1 MKSYLKFLSRNKLY
15 TAIEA
20 VGLAVSLAFVI
31 LIGSYVVQQYE
42 VAHESPQWKRTFV
55 LGTNEFLGLTYWDKE
70 ELEMNIPEVDAA
82 THAAMLWQPI
92 VREGNE
98 PLQCSG
104 METDAD
110 FFRVFPQYHLV
121 EGSLNDFV
129 SKDDVLI
136 SESLARKIAD
146 QVGNDV
152 KTNGNDIQTTGND
165 AQTTGKDAQTTGNDT
180 SVTPGLTGSLIGK
193 VINVDG
199 TDRTIKGV
207 YADFDGTFFMP
218 YDIITHISGA
228 WGAGMERNFGSIG
241 NYTTWFRARDDADA
255 ADVRAKVK
263 ALLHKNYDPIWGAEK
278 VDAWKV
284 YRMDEAFFI
293 TGNSNGLTRQG
304 NARMLRLL
312 TVVVLLLLLSAIFNY
327 VNLSLALTG
336 KRAKEMAT
344 RRLLG
349 ADKTSI
355 LWKYIGESVAFT
367 AVCFGAALLLA
378 DLLVPMMNSLVSTAD
393 PDEMMLGMG
402 DTSVRLSFLL
412 TSGYIVAYLAGIMV
426 LGVINGLLPAVVASR
441 YQPIDVIKGTLRR
454 RNKMVMSKV
463 FIVVQNVL
471 SVFLIALAL
480 VMEVQMRH
488 MLTRPMHAAT
498 ENLYYIEYSAKNY
511 DAMKLFKDKVEQL
524 PFVTKAG
531 VGRGIPGMI
540 NMTMGVKV
548 DEVHR
553 VDMPVILCDS
563 TYFKLLG
570 LEVEEDFGHPLVHS
584 LWMSRS
590 AFNAAA
596 VSDTSTVFPR
606 RINMNGAQ
614 PEFIGGVVTDF
625 PARPASE
632 GEINPNGGV
641 IVTRA
646 EELHYANC
654 LLIGTTGE
662 DRSYD
667 EAIRQAYREFRM
679 ETSGVE
685 EPAWRYGFVHD
696 IHRKMLAPVQRT
708 LRLVEL
714 FAVLAVLISLLG
726 LLAMSTYFADENT
739 KQIAVRKVF
748 GADVNSETRR
758 AVRSYMILVGAACLI
773 GIPPAVWASRLYL
786 ERFAYRI
793 EGYGWVFALA
803 VLISLAIAFGTV
815 LWQTLKA
822 AKTNPSTELKKE

>member
-55 LGTNEFLGLTYWDKE
+55 LGSDEFLGLTYWDKE
-70 ELEMNIPEVDAA
+70 ELEMNIPEVQAA
-82 THAAMLWQPI
+82 TRAAMLWQPLI
-92 VREGNE
+92 RQGDQS
-98 PLQCSG
+98 LQCSG
-104 METDAD
+104 MEADAD
-110 FFRVFPQYHLV
+110 FFKVFPEYRLV
-121 EGSLNDFV
+121 EGSADDFV
-129 SKDDVLI
+129 GKEDILI
-136 SESLARKIAD
+136 SESLARKL
-146 QVGNDV
+146 
-152 KTNGNDIQTTGND
+152 
-165 AQTTGKDAQTTGNDT
+165 
-180 SVTPGLTGSLIGK
+180 SVDGDNLIGK
-193 VINVDG
+193 VINVDQS
-199 TDRTIKGV
+199 DRTIKGV
-207 YADFDGTFFMP
+207 FADFDGTFFMP
-218 YDIITHISGA
+218 YDIITHISGTWVA
-228 WGAGMERNFGSIG
+228 EQERNFGSIG
-241 NYTTWFRARDDADA
+241 NYTTWFRVREDADPD
-255 ADVRAKVK
+255 DVRAKVS
-263 ALLHKNYDPIWGAEK
+263 ALLHKNYDPIWSAEK
-278 VDAWKV
+278 VDSWKA
-284 YRMDEAFFI
+284 YRMDEAFFA

-304 NARMLRLL
+304 NAQMLRLL

-349 ADKTSI
+349 ADKSGI

-378 DLLVPMMNSLVSTAD
+378 DLLVPMMNSLVSTSD
-393 PDEMMLGMG
+393 PDELMLGMG
-402 DTSVRLSFLL
+402 DTSVRLSFMM
-412 TSGYIVAYLAGIMV
+412 TPGYILAYIAGILI
-426 LGVINGLLPAVVASR
+426 LGVINGLLPAVAASR

-454 RNKMVMSKV
+454 RNKMVLSKV
-463 FIVVQNVL
+463 FIIVQNVL

-488 MLTRPMHAAT
+488 MLTRPMHAAM
-498 ENLYYIEYSAKNY
+498 ENLYYIEYSARDY
-511 DAMKLFKDKVEQL
+511 DMMKLFKDKVEAL
-524 PFVTKAG
+524 PFVTRAG
-531 VGRGIPGMI
+531 VGRGIPGLI

-548 DEVHR
+548 DEEHR
-553 VDMPVILCDS
+553 VDMPVIVCDS

-570 LEVEEDFGHPLVHS
+570 LEVEEDFGHPLTHS

-606 RINMNGAQ
+606 RININGAQ

-632 GEINPNGGV
+632 SSQNPNGGL

-646 EELHYANC
+646 EELRYANGM
-654 LLIGTTGE
+654 LIGTTGE
-662 DRSYD
+662 DDSYD
-667 EAIRQAYREFRM
+667 KAIRQAYREYRL

-685 EPAWRYGFVHD
+685 EPAWRYGFVSD
-696 IHRKMLAPVQRT
+696 INTKMLAPVRRT

-748 GADVNSETRR
+748 GSDVTHETWRN
-758 AVRSYMILVGAACLI
+758 VRSYMVLTGIACAI
-773 GIPPAVWASRLYL
+773 GIPLAVWAARVYL
-786 ERFAYRI
+786 ERFAYRV
-793 EGYGWVFALA
+793 ENYGWVFVVA
-803 VLISLAIAFGTV
+803 VIISLAIAFGTV

-822 AKTNPSTELKKE
+822 AKTNPAIELKKE

>member
-42 VAHESPQWKRTFV
+42 VAHESPEWKRTFV

-70 ELEMNIPEVDAA
+70 ELEMNVPEVQAV
-82 THAAMLWQPI
+82 THVALLWQPVI
-92 VREGNE
+92 RNGEQ
-98 PLQCSG
+98 PLQCFG
-104 METDAD
+104 MEADAD
-110 FFRVFPQYHLV
+110 FFKVFPEYHLV
-121 EGSLNDFV
+121 EGSLDDFV
-129 SKDDVLI
+129 SKDDILI
-136 SESLARKIAD
+136 SESMARKIAD
-146 QVGNDV
+146 QVGND
-152 KTNGNDIQTTGND
+152 
-165 AQTTGKDAQTTGNDT
+165 A
-180 SVTPGLTGSLIGK
+180 SVTPGLTGSLIGH
-193 VINVDG
+193 IIHVDDS
-199 TDRTIKGV
+199 DRTIKGIF
-207 YADFDGTFFMP
+207 ADFDGTFFMP
-218 YDIITHISGA
+218 YDIITHISGTWA
-228 WGAGMERNFGSIG
+228 AGQSKAFNSIG
-241 NYTTWFRARDDADA
+241 NYTTWFRAREDADP
-255 ADVRAKVK
+255 ADVQAKVK
-263 ALLHKNYDPIWGAEK
+263 ALLHKNYDANWAPEI
-278 VDAWKV
+278 VDFWRV
-284 YRMDEAFFI
+284 YRMDEAFFAS
-293 TGNSNGLTRQG
+293 GKSNGLTRQG
-304 NARMLRLL
+304 NAQMLKLL

-336 KRAKEMAT
+336 KRSKEMAT

-349 ADKTSI
+349 ADKTGI

-367 AVCFGAALLLA
+367 AACFALALLLA
-378 DLLVPMMNSLVSTAD
+378 DLLVPLMNSLVSTAD
-393 PDEMMLGMG
+393 PDELMLGMG
-402 DTSVRLSFLL
+402 DTSVRLSFML
-412 TSGYIVAYLAGIMV
+412 TPGYVLAYIAGILV
-426 LGVINGLLPAVVASR
+426 LGVINGLLPAYVASR

-480 VMEVQMRH
+480 VMEAQMHH

-498 ENLYYIEYSAKNY
+498 DNLYYIEYSAQNL
-511 DAMKLFKDKVEQL
+511 DQMKLFKDKVEQL

-531 VGRGIPGMI
+531 VGRGIPGLI
-540 NMTMGVKV
+540 NMTMGVRV
-548 DEVHR
+548 DEEHR
-553 VDMPVILCDS
+553 VDMPIIICDS

-570 LEVEEDFGHPLVHS
+570 LEVEEDFGHPLTHS

-590 AFNAAA
+590 AFNAAG

-614 PEFIGGVVTDF
+614 PEFIGGIVADF
-625 PARPASE
+625 PSSPASE
-632 GEINPNGGV
+632 SDFNPNGGV

-646 EELHYANC
+646 EELRYAHC

-662 DRSYD
+662 DKSYD
-667 EAIRQAYREFRM
+667 EAIRQAYREFRL

-685 EPAWRYGFVHD
+685 EPAWRYGFVRD
-696 IHRKMLAPVQRT
+696 INKKMLAPVKRT

-748 GADVNSETRR
+748 GADVNSETWRN
-758 AVRSYMILVGAACLI
+758 VKSYMVLTGIACAI
-773 GIPPAVWASRLYL
+773 GIPLAVWATRVYL

-793 EGYGWVFALA
+793 EGYGWVFAVA
-803 VLISLAIAFGTV
+803 VIISLAIAFGTV

-822 AKTNPSTELKKE
+822 AKTNPAIELKKE

>member
-1 MKSYLKFLSRNKLY
+1 MTKIQINMNSYLKFLSRNKLY

-42 VAHESPQWKRTFV
+42 VAHESPQWERTFV

-70 ELEMNIPEVDAA
+70 ELEMNIPEVEAA
-82 THAAMLWQPI
+82 THAALLWQPI
-92 VREGNE
+92 IRQGDQL
-98 PLQCSG
+98 LQCSG

-121 EGSLNDFV
+121 EGCLDDFV
-129 SKDDVLI
+129 GKDDILI
-136 SESLARKIAD
+136 SESMARKIAD
-146 QVGNDV
+146 LVGNDV
-152 KTNGNDIQTTGND
+152 VGQT
-165 AQTTGKDAQTTGNDT
+165 
-180 SVTPGLTGSLIGK
+180 
-193 VINVDG
+193 INVGDSN
-199 TDRTIKGV
+199 RTIKGV
-207 YADFDGTFFMP
+207 FADFDGTFFMSC
-218 YDIITHISGA
+218 DIVRHISGA
-228 WGAGMERNFGSIG
+228 WAAEQERNFGSIG
-241 NYTTWFRARDDADA
+241 NYTTWFRAREDSDPDE
-255 ADVRAKVK
+255 VRAKVK

-278 VDAWKV
+278 VDAWKA
-284 YRMDEAFFI
+284 YRMDEAFFF
-293 TGNSNGLTRQG
+293 TGSSNGLTRTG
-304 NARMLRLL
+304 NAQMLRLL

-349 ADKTSI
+349 ADKKSI

-367 AVCFGAALLLA
+367 AVCFAAALLLA
-378 DLLVPMMNSLVSTAD
+378 DLLVPMMNSLVSTSD
-393 PDEMMLGMG
+393 PDELMLGMG
-402 DTSVRLSFLL
+402 DTSVKLSFML
-412 TSGYIVAYLAGIMV
+412 TPGYILAYVAGILL
-426 LGVINGLLPAVVASR
+426 LGTVCGLLPAIIASR

-471 SVFLIALAL
+471 SVFLISLAL

-488 MLTRPMHAAT
+488 MLTRPMHSAT
-498 ENLYYIEYSAKNY
+498 DNRYYIEYSAQNY

-548 DEVHR
+548 DEEHR

-570 LEVEEDFGHPLVHS
+570 LEVEEDFGHPLTHS

-590 AFNAAA
+590 AFNAAS

-614 PEFIGGVVTDF
+614 PESIGGVVTDF
-625 PARPASE
+625 PTRPASE
-632 GEINPNGGV
+632 SNQNPNGGV

-646 EELHYANC
+646 DELHYANC

-662 DRSYD
+662 DESYD
-667 EAIRQAYREFRM
+667 KAIRQAYREYRL
-679 ETSGVE
+679 ETAGLE
-685 EPAWRYGFVHD
+685 EPAWRYGFVRD
-696 IHRKMLAPVQRT
+696 INRIMLAPVQRT

-726 LLAMSTYFADENT
+726 LLAMSTYYADEST
-739 KQIAVRKVF
+739 KHIAVRKVF
-748 GADVNSETRR
+748 GSDVSRETWRN
-758 AVRSYMILVGAACLI
+758 VRSYMALVGVACLV
-773 GIPPAVWASRLYL
+773 GIPLAVWATRMYL

-793 EGYGWVFALA
+793 KGYGWVFVVA
-803 VLISLAIAFGTV
+803 VIISLAIAFGTV

-822 AKTNPSTELKKE
+822 ARTNPAIELKKE

>member
-1 MKSYLKFLSRNKLY
+1 MNSYLKFLSRNKLY
-15 TAIEA
+15 TAIET

-42 VAHESPQWKRTFV
+42 VAHESPDWKRTFV
-55 LGTNEFLGLTYWDKE
+55 LGSDEFLGLTYWDKE
-70 ELEMNIPEVDAA
+70 ELEMNIPEVEAA
-82 THAAMLWQPI
+82 TRAAMLWQPLI
-92 VREGNE
+92 REGNE
-98 PLQCSG
+98 LFPCSG

-110 FFRVFPQYHLV
+110 FFKVFPQYRLV
-121 EGSLNDFV
+121 EGSVEDFV
-129 SKDDVLI
+129 GKDDVLI

-146 QVGNDV
+146 RVGND
-152 KTNGNDIQTTGND
+152 I
-165 AQTTGKDAQTTGNDT
+165 
-180 SVTPGLTGSLIGK
+180 IGQI
-193 VINVDG
+193 INVDEQ
-199 TDRTIKGV
+199 DRTIKGIF
-207 YADFDGTFFMP
+207 ADFDGTFFMP

-228 WGAGMERNFGSIG
+228 WAADGERNFGSIG
-241 NYTTWFRARDDADA
+241 NYTTWFRAREDAYSDD
-255 ADVRAKVK
+255 VSAKVK
-263 ALLHKNYDPIWGAEK
+263 ALLHKNYDPVWGEEK
-278 VDAWKV
+278 VDSWKA
-284 YRMDEAFFI
+284 YRMDEAFFA

-304 NARMLRLL
+304 NAQMLKLL
-312 TVVVLLLLLSAIFNY
+312 TGVVLLLLLSAIFNY

-336 KRAKEMAT
+336 KRSKEMAT

-349 ADKTSI
+349 ADKTGI
-355 LWKYIGESVAFT
+355 LWKYIGESVVFT
-367 AVCFGAALLLA
+367 SVCFAAALLLA
-378 DLLVPMMNSLVSTAD
+378 DFLVPMMNRLVSTSD
-393 PDEMMLGMG
+393 PDEVMLGIG
-402 DTSVRLSFLL
+402 DTSVRLSFMM
-412 TSGYIVAYLAGIMV
+412 TPGYILAYIAGLLL
-426 LGVINGLLPAVVASR
+426 LGTICGLLPAIVASR

-454 RNKMVMSKV
+454 RSKMVLSKV

-498 ENLYYIEYSAKNY
+498 ENLYYIEYSAQNY
-511 DAMKLFKDKVEQL
+511 DKMKLFKDKVEQL

-531 VGRGIPGMI
+531 VGRGIPGLI

-548 DEVHR
+548 DEDHR
-553 VDMPVILCDS
+553 VDMPVIVCDS

-570 LEVEEDFGHPLVHS
+570 LEVEEDFGHPLTHS

-606 RINMNGAQ
+606 RISMNGAR
-614 PEFIGGVVTDF
+614 PEFIGGVVTDY
-625 PARPASE
+625 PTRPASE
-632 GEINPNGGV
+632 SNQNPNGGV

-646 EELHYANC
+646 EELHYSNC

-662 DRSYD
+662 DKSYD
-667 EAIRQAYREFRM
+667 KAIRQAYWDYRL
-679 ETSGVE
+679 ETAGVE
-685 EPAWRYGFVHD
+685 EPAWRYGFVRD
-696 IHRKMLAPVQRT
+696 INKKMLTPVQRT

-748 GADVNSETRR
+748 GADVSSETWRN
-758 AVRSYMILVGAACLI
+758 VRSYMMLVGVACLI
-773 GIPPAVWASRLYL
+773 GIPLAIWAAQVYL
-786 ERFAYRI
+786 QRFAYRI
-793 EGYGWVFALA
+793 EGYGWVFVVAA
-803 VLISLAIAFGTV
+803 LISLAIAFGTV

-822 AKTNPSTELKKE
+822 ARTNPAIELKKE

>member
-42 VAHESPQWKRTFV
+42 VAHESPQWKHTFV
-55 LGTNEFLGLTYWDKE
+55 LGTQEFLGLTYWDKE
-70 ELEMNIPEVDAA
+70 ELEMNIPEVEAA
-82 THAAMLWQPI
+82 THVAMLWQPLI
-92 VREGNE
+92 RQGDELL
-98 PLQCSG
+98 PCSG

-110 FFRVFPQYHLV
+110 FFKVFPQYHLV
-121 EGSLNDFV
+121 EGSAEDFV
-129 SKDDVLI
+129 GKDDVLI
-136 SESLARKIAD
+136 SESLARKLA
-146 QVGNDV
+146 
-152 KTNGNDIQTTGND
+152 
-165 AQTTGKDAQTTGNDT
+165 KDG
-180 SVTPGLTGSLIGK
+180 GSLVGS
-193 VINVDG
+193 VIHIDDSNRSV
-199 TDRTIKGV
+199 KGV
-207 YADFDGTFFMP
+207 FADFNGTFFMP
-218 YDIITHISGA
+218 YDIITHISGTWA
-228 WGAGMERNFGSIG
+228 AEGERNFGSIG
-241 NYTTWFRARDDADA
+241 NYTTWLRAREDADPA
-255 ADVRAKVK
+255 AVRAKVK
-263 ALLHKNYDPIWGAEK
+263 ALLHKNYDPIWSAQK
-278 VDAWKV
+278 VDAWKA
-284 YRMDEAFFI
+284 YRMDEAFFT

-304 NARMLRLL
+304 NAQMLRLL
-312 TVVVLLLLLSAIFNY
+312 SIVVLLLLLSAIFNY

-349 ADKTSI
+349 ADKTGI

-367 AVCFGAALLLA
+367 AVCFAAALLLA
-378 DLLVPMMNSLVSTAD
+378 DLLAPMMNSLVSTGD
-393 PDEMMLGMG
+393 PDEVMLGIG
-402 DTSVRLSFLL
+402 DTSVRLSFMM
-412 TSGYIVAYLAGIMV
+412 TPGYMLAYIAGILL
-426 LGVINGLLPAVVASR
+426 LGTVCGLLPAVVASR

-454 RNKMVMSKV
+454 RNKMVLSKV

-488 MLTRPMHAAT
+488 MLTRPMHAAMD
-498 ENLYYIEYSAKNY
+498 NLYYIEYSAENY

-531 VGRGIPGMI
+531 VGRGIPGLI

-548 DEVHR
+548 DEDHH
-553 VDMPVILCDS
+553 VDMPVIICDS

-570 LEVEEDFGHPLVHS
+570 LEVEEDFGHPLEHS

-606 RINMNGAQ
+606 RINMNGAR
-614 PEFIGGVVTDF
+614 PEFIGGVVTDY
-625 PARPASE
+625 PTRPASE
-632 GEINPNGGV
+632 SNHNPNGGV

-654 LLIGTTGE
+654 MLIGTTGE
-662 DRSYD
+662 DQSYD
-667 EAIRQAYREFRM
+667 EAIRQAYREYRL
-679 ETSGVE
+679 ETTGVE
-685 EPAWRYGFVHD
+685 EPAWRYGFVRD
-696 IHRKMLAPVQRT
+696 INKKMLAPVRRT

-739 KQIAVRKVF
+739 KQIAIRKVF
-748 GADVNSETRR
+748 GSDVTHETWRN
-758 AVRSYMILVGAACLI
+758 VRSYMILVDVACLI
-773 GIPPAVWASRLYL
+773 GIPLAIWAARVYL
-786 ERFAYRI
+786 QRFAYRV
-793 EGYGWVFALA
+793 EGYGWVFVLA
-803 VLISLAIAFGTV
+803 AVISLAIALGTV

-822 AKTNPSTELKKE
+822 AKTNPAIELKKE

>member
-20 VGLAVSLAFVI
+20 AGLAVSLAFVI

-70 ELEMNIPEVDAA
+70 ELEMNIPEVEAV
-82 THAAMLWQPI
+82 TRMVLLWQPLI
-92 VREGNE
+92 RQGNE
-98 PLQCSG
+98 LLPCSG
-104 METDAD
+104 IEADAD
-110 FFRVFPQYHLV
+110 FFKVFPQYHLV
-121 EGSLNDFV
+121 EGGLDDFV
-129 SKDDVLI
+129 GKDDVLI
-136 SESLARKIAD
+136 SESLARRLAKGGGSL
-146 QVGNDV
+146 VGSAISV
-152 KTNGNDIQTTGND
+152 ND
-165 AQTTGKDAQTTGNDT
+165 AN
-180 SVTPGLTGSLIGK
+180 
-193 VINVDG
+193 
-199 TDRTIKGV
+199 RTVKGV
-207 YADFDGTFFMP
+207 FADFDGTYVMP
-218 YDIITHISGA
+218 CDIITHISGA
-228 WGAGMERNFGSIG
+228 WAAEQERNFGSIG
-241 NYTTWFRARDDADA
+241 NYTTWFRAREDADVA
-255 ADVRAKVK
+255 AVRAKVK
-263 ALLHKNYDPIWGAEK
+263 ALLHKNYDPIWSAEK
-278 VDAWKV
+278 VDEWKA
-284 YRMDEAFFI
+284 YRMDEAFFF
-293 TGNSNGLTRQG
+293 TGSSNGLTRTG

-312 TVVVLLLLLSAIFNY
+312 TMVVLLLLLSAIFNY

-349 ADKTSI
+349 ADKTGI

-367 AVCFGAALLLA
+367 AVCFAAALLLA

-402 DTSVRLSFLL
+402 DTSVRLSFML
-412 TSGYIVAYLAGIMV
+412 TPGYILAYLAGILV
-426 LGVINGLLPAVVASR
+426 LGVVNGLLPAFAASR

-454 RNKMVMSKV
+454 RNKMVLSKV

-498 ENLYYIEYSAKNY
+498 ENLYYIEYSAQNY

-548 DEVHR
+548 DEEHH

-570 LEVEEDFGHPLVHS
+570 LEVEEDFGHPLTHS

-632 GEINPNGGV
+632 SVQNPNGGV

-654 LLIGTTGE
+654 MLIGTTGE
-662 DRSYD
+662 DESYD
-667 EAIRQAYREFRM
+667 KAIRQAYREYRL

-685 EPAWRYGFVHD
+685 EPAWRYGFIKD
-696 IHRKMLAPVQRT
+696 INRKLLAPVQRT

-748 GADVNSETRR
+748 GSDVSKETWRT
-758 AVRSYMILVGAACLI
+758 VRSYMLLVGGACLI
-773 GIPPAVWASRLYL
+773 GIPLAVWASRLYL

-822 AKTNPSTELKKE
+822 ARTSPVTELKKE

>member
-55 LGTNEFLGLTYWDKE
+55 LGTSEYLGLTYWDKE
-70 ELEMNIPEVDAA
+70 ELEMNIPEVEAV
-82 THAAMLWQPI
+82 THMALLWQPI
-92 VREGNE
+92 VQNEGQV
-98 PLQCSG
+98 LQASG
-104 METDAD
+104 IEADAG
-110 FFRVFPQYHLV
+110 FFKVFPEYRLL
-121 EGSLNDFV
+121 EGSLEDFV
-129 SKDDVLI
+129 GKDDILI
-136 SESLARKIAD
+136 SESLARKTGR
-146 QVGNDV
+146 QVG
-152 KTNGNDIQTTGND
+152 Q
-165 AQTTGKDAQTTGNDT
+165 
-180 SVTPGLTGSLIGK
+180 SLT
-193 VINVDG
+193 VDKG
-199 TDRTIKGV
+199 ERTIKGV
-207 YADFDGTFFMP
+207 FADFDGAYFMP
-218 YDIITHISGA
+218 VDIMTNITSSWAASQGKA
-228 WGAGMERNFGSIG
+228 FNSIG
-241 NYTTWFRARDDADA
+241 NYTTWFRVRENADP
-255 ADVRAKVK
+255 ADVRNKVS
-263 ALLHKNYDPIWGAEK
+263 ALLHKNYDPIWSAEK
-278 VDAWKV
+278 VDSWKA
-284 YRMDEAFFI
+284 YRMDEAFFT

-304 NARMLRLL
+304 NAQMLRLL

-349 ADKTSI
+349 ADKTGI

-393 PDEMMLGMG
+393 PDEMMPGMG
-402 DTSVRLSFLL
+402 DTNVRLSFMM
-412 TSGYIVAYLAGIMV
+412 TPGYILAYIAGILI
-426 LGVINGLLPAVVASR
+426 LGVINGLLPAVAASR

-454 RNKMVMSKV
+454 RNKMVLSKV

-498 ENLYYIEYSAKNY
+498 ENLYYIEYSAQNY
-511 DAMKLFKDKVEQL
+511 DMMKLFKDKVEQL

-531 VGRGIPGMI
+531 VGRGIPGLI
-540 NMTMGVKV
+540 NMTMGIKV
-548 DEVHR
+548 DEEHR

-570 LEVEEDFGHPLVHS
+570 LEVEEDFGHPLTHS

-625 PARPASE
+625 PTRPASE
-632 GEINPNGGV
+632 SSQNPNGGV

-646 EELHYANC
+646 EELRYTNC
-654 LLIGTTGE
+654 MLIGTTGE
-662 DRSYD
+662 DDSYD
-667 EAIRQAYREFRM
+667 KAIRQAYREYRL

-685 EPAWRYGFVHD
+685 EPAWRYGFVRD
-696 IHRKMLAPVQRT
+696 INRKMLAPVKRT

-748 GADVNSETRR
+748 GSDVTHETWRN
-758 AVRSYMILVGAACLI
+758 VRSYMVLTGIACAI
-773 GIPPAVWASRLYL
+773 GIPLAVWAARVYL
-786 ERFAYRI
+786 ERFAYRV
-793 EGYGWVFALA
+793 ENYGWVFVVA
-803 VLISLAIAFGTV
+803 VIISLAIAFGTV

-822 AKTNPSTELKKE
+822 AKTNPAIELKKE

>member
-42 VAHESPQWKRTFV
+42 VAHESPEWKRTFV
-55 LGTNEFLGLTYWDKE
+55 LGSEEFLGLTYWDKE
-70 ELEMNIPEVDAA
+70 ELEMNIPEVEAA
-82 THAAMLWQPI
+82 THVSLLWQPI
-92 VREGNE
+92 IRNGEQ
-98 PLQCSG
+98 PLRCSG
-104 METDAD
+104 MEADAN
-110 FFRVFPQYHLV
+110 FFKVFPEYRLV
-121 EGSLNDFV
+121 EGSLDDFV
-129 SKDDVLI
+129 GKGDILI
-136 SESLARKIAD
+136 SESMARKLSLD
-146 QVGNDV
+146 GE
-152 KTNGNDIQTTGND
+152 
-165 AQTTGKDAQTTGNDT
+165 
-180 SVTPGLTGSLIGK
+180 SLIGS
-193 VINVDG
+193 VINMD
-199 TDRTIKGV
+199 DSDHTIKGIF
-207 YADFDGTFFMP
+207 ADFDGSFFMP
-218 YDIITHISGA
+218 YDIITHISGTWA
-228 WGAGMERNFGSIG
+228 AGQSKAFNSIG
-241 NYTTWFRARDDADA
+241 NYTTWFRAREDADP
-255 ADVRAKVK
+255 ADVQAKVK
-263 ALLHKNYDPIWGAEK
+263 ALLHKNYDSSWSAEK
-278 VDAWKV
+278 VDAWKA
-284 YRMDEAFFI
+284 YRMDEAFFA

-304 NARMLRLL
+304 NAQMLKLL

-336 KRAKEMAT
+336 KRSKEMAT

-349 ADKTSI
+349 ADKTGI

-367 AVCFGAALLLA
+367 AACFALALLLA
-378 DLLVPMMNSLVSTAD
+378 DLLVPLMNSLVSTAD
-393 PDEMMLGMG
+393 PDELMLGMG
-402 DTSVRLSFLL
+402 DTSVRLSFMM
-412 TSGYIVAYLAGIMV
+412 TPGYILTYIAGILV
-426 LGVINGLLPAVVASR
+426 LGVINGLLPAFAASR

-454 RNKMVMSKV
+454 RNKMVLNKV

-488 MLTRPMHAAT
+488 MLTRPMHAT
-498 ENLYYIEYSAKNY
+498 TDNLYYIEYSAQNL
-511 DAMKLFKDKVEQL
+511 AQMKLFKDKVEQL

-531 VGRGIPGMI
+531 VGRGIPGLI
-540 NMTMGVKV
+540 NMTMGVRV
-548 DEVHR
+548 DEEHR

-563 TYFKLLG
+563 TYFRLLG
-570 LEVEEDFGHPLVHS
+570 LEVEEDFGHPLTHS

-614 PEFIGGVVTDF
+614 PEFIGGIVADF
-625 PARPASE
+625 PSRPASE
-632 GEINPNGGV
+632 SELNPNGGI

-646 EELHYANC
+646 EELRYANC

-662 DRSYD
+662 DKSYE
-667 EAIRQAYREFRM
+667 EAILQAYREFRL

-685 EPAWRYGFVHD
+685 EPAWRHGFVRD
-696 IHRKMLAPVQRT
+696 INKKMLVPVKRT

-748 GADVNSETRR
+748 GADVNSETWRN
-758 AVRSYMILVGAACLI
+758 VRSYMIMTGIACLM
-773 GIPPAVWASRLYL
+773 GIPLAVWAARVYL

-793 EGYGWVFALA
+793 EGYGWVFVVA
-803 VLISLAIAFGTV
+803 VIISLAIAFGTV

-822 AKTNPSTELKKE
+822 AKTNPAVELKKE

>member
-55 LGTNEFLGLTYWDKE
+55 LGTSEYLGLTYWDKE
-70 ELEMNIPEVDAA
+70 ELEMNIPEVHAA
-82 THAAMLWQPI
+82 THVAMLWQPLI
-92 VREGNE
+92 RQGDQL
-98 PLQCSG
+98 LQCAG
-104 METDAD
+104 IEADAG
-110 FFRVFPQYHLV
+110 FFKVFPQYHLV
-121 EGSLNDFV
+121 EGSADDFV
-129 SKDDVLI
+129 GKEDILI
-136 SESLARKIAD
+136 SESLARKL
-146 QVGNDV
+146 
-152 KTNGNDIQTTGND
+152 
-165 AQTTGKDAQTTGNDT
+165 
-180 SVTPGLTGSLIGK
+180 SVDGDNLIGK
-193 VINVDG
+193 VINVDQS
-199 TDRTIKGV
+199 DRTIKGIF
-207 YADFDGTFFMP
+207 ADFDGTFFMP
-218 YDIITHISGA
+218 YDIITHISGTWA
-228 WGAGMERNFGSIG
+228 AEQERNFGSIG
-241 NYTTWFRARDDADA
+241 NYTTWFRVREDADP
-255 ADVRAKVK
+255 ADVRNKVS
-263 ALLHKNYDPIWGAEK
+263 ALLHKNYDPIWSAEK
-278 VDAWKV
+278 VNAWKA
-284 YRMDEAFFI
+284 YRMDEAFFT

-304 NARMLRLL
+304 NAQMLRLL

-349 ADKTSI
+349 ADKTGI

-378 DLLVPMMNSLVSTAD
+378 DLLAPMMNSLVSTGD
-393 PDEMMLGMG
+393 PDELMLGI
-402 DTSVRLSFLL
+402 DTSVRLSFML
-412 TSGYIVAYLAGIMV
+412 TPGYILAYIAGILL
-426 LGVINGLLPAVVASR
+426 LGTLCGLLPAIVASR
-441 YQPIDVIKGTLRR
+441 YEPIDVIKGTLRR
-454 RNKMVMSKV
+454 RYKMVLSKV

-488 MLTRPMHAAT
+488 MLTRPMHAAS
-498 ENLYYIEYSAKNY
+498 ENRYYIEYSAQNY
-511 DAMKLFKDKVEQL
+511 DMMKLFKDKVEQL

-531 VGRGIPGMI
+531 VGRGIPGLI
-540 NMTMGVKV
+540 NMTMGIKV
-548 DEVHR
+548 DEEHR

-570 LEVEEDFGHPLVHS
+570 LEVEEDFGHPLTHS

-632 GEINPNGGV
+632 SSQNPNGGV

-646 EELHYANC
+646 EELRYTNC
-654 LLIGTTGE
+654 MLIGTTGE
-662 DRSYD
+662 DDSYD
-667 EAIRQAYREFRM
+667 KAIRQAYREYRL
-679 ETSGVE
+679 ETSGVD
-685 EPAWRYGFVHD
+685 EPAWRYGFVRD
-696 IHRKMLAPVQRT
+696 INRKTLAPVKRT

-748 GADVNSETRR
+748 GSDVTHETWRN
-758 AVRSYMILVGAACLI
+758 VRSYMVLTGIACAI
-773 GIPPAVWASRLYL
+773 GIPLAVWAARVYL
-786 ERFAYRI
+786 ERFAYRV
-793 EGYGWVFALA
+793 ENYGWVFVVA
-803 VLISLAIAFGTV
+803 VIISLAIAFGTV

-822 AKTNPSTELKKE
+822 AKTNPAIELKKE

>member
-55 LGTNEFLGLTYWDKE
+55 LGTDEFLGLTYWDKE
-70 ELEMNIPEVDAA
+70 ELEMNIPEVEAA
-82 THAAMLWQPI
+82 THVTMLWQPLI
-92 VREGNE
+92 REGNQL
-98 PLQCSG
+98 LQCAG
-104 METDAD
+104 IETDAD
-110 FFRVFPQYHLV
+110 FFKVFPQYRLV
-121 EGSLNDFV
+121 EGNAGDFV
-129 SKDDVLI
+129 GKDDVLV
-136 SESLARKIAD
+136 SESLARRLS
-146 QVGNDV
+146 
-152 KTNGNDIQTTGND
+152 
-165 AQTTGKDAQTTGNDT
+165 KDG
-180 SVTPGLTGSLIGK
+180 GSLIGS
-193 VINVDG
+193 VINVDESN
-199 TDRTIKGV
+199 RTVKGIF
-207 YADFDGTFFMP
+207 ADFDGTYFMP
-218 YDIITHISGA
+218 CDIITHISGTWA
-228 WGAGMERNFGSIG
+228 AGQERNFGSIG
-241 NYTTWFRARDDADA
+241 NYTTWFRAREDADPG
-255 ADVRAKVK
+255 DVRAKVK
-263 ALLHKNYDPIWGAEK
+263 AQLHKNYDPVWSAEQ
-278 VDAWKV
+278 VDAWKA
-284 YRMDEAFFI
+284 YRMDEAFFA

-312 TVVVLLLLLSAIFNY
+312 TIVVLLLLLSAIFNY

-336 KRAKEMAT
+336 KRSKEMAT

-349 ADKTSI
+349 AGKTGI
-355 LWKYIGESVAFT
+355 LWKYVGESVAFT
-367 AVCFGAALLLA
+367 AVCFAAALLLA
-378 DLLVPMMNSLVSTAD
+378 YLLAPIMNRLLSTGD
-393 PDEMMLGMG
+393 PEMVGLGF
-402 DTSVRLSFLL
+402 DTSVGLSFMM
-412 TSGYIVAYLAGIMV
+412 TPGYILAYVAGILI
-426 LGVINGLLPAVVASR
+426 LGVVNGLLPAIVASR

-454 RNKMVMSKV
+454 RNKMVLSKV

-498 ENLYYIEYSAKNY
+498 ENLYYIEYSARDY
-511 DAMKLFKDKVEQL
+511 GMMKLFKDKVEQL
-524 PFVTKAG
+524 PFVTKVG
-531 VGRGIPGMI
+531 VGRGIPGLI

-548 DEVHR
+548 DEDHH
-553 VDMPVILCDS
+553 VDMPIIICDS
-563 TYFKLLG
+563 SYFQLLG
-570 LEVEEDFGHPLVHS
+570 LEVEEDFGHPLTHS

-596 VSDTSTVFPR
+596 VSDTSTLFPR

-632 GEINPNGGV
+632 DNLNPNGSV

-646 EELHYANC
+646 EELRYANS
-654 LLIGTTGE
+654 LLIGTIGE
-662 DRSYD
+662 DKSYD
-667 EAIRQAYREFRM
+667 EAIRQAYREYRM

-685 EPAWRYGFVHD
+685 EPAWRYGFLRD
-696 IHRKMLAPVQRT
+696 MNKKILAPVQKT

-714 FAVLAVLISLLG
+714 FALLAVLISLMG

-739 KQIAVRKVF
+739 RQIAVRKVF
-748 GADVNSETRR
+748 GADVSSETWRN
-758 AVRSYMILVGAACLI
+758 VRSYMVLTGIACVI
-773 GIPPAVWASRLYL
+773 GIPLAVWAASVYL

-793 EGYGWVFALA
+793 EGYGWVFAVAAFL
-803 VLISLAIAFGTV
+803 SLVIAFGTV

-822 AKTNPSTELKKE
+822 ARTQPARELKKE

>member
-1 MKSYLKFLSRNKLY
+1 MNSYLKFLSRNKLY

-55 LGTNEFLGLTYWDKE
+55 LGSDDFLGLTYWDKE
-70 ELEMNIPEVDAA
+70 ELEMNIPEVQAA
-82 THAAMLWQPI
+82 TRAAMLWQPL
-92 VREGNE
+92 VRQGDQL
-98 PLQCSG
+98 LQCSG
-104 METDAD
+104 MEADAD
-110 FFRVFPQYHLV
+110 FFGVFPQYRLV
-121 EGSLNDFV
+121 EGSAEDFV
-129 SKDDVLI
+129 DKDDVLI
-136 SESLARKIAD
+136 SESLARKLSMD
-146 QVGNDV
+146 GDN
-152 KTNGNDIQTTGND
+152 
-165 AQTTGKDAQTTGNDT
+165 
-180 SVTPGLTGSLIGK
+180 LIGK
-193 VINVDG
+193 VIKVDDS
-199 TDRTIKGV
+199 DRTITGV
-207 YADFDGTFFMP
+207 FADFDGTFFMP
-218 YDIITHISGA
+218 YDIITHISA
-228 WGAGMERNFGSIG
+228 TWAAEQERNFGSIG
-241 NYTTWFRARDDADA
+241 NYTTWFRVREDADPN
-255 ADVRAKVK
+255 DVRAKVK
-263 ALLHKNYDPIWGAEK
+263 ALLHKNYDAIWSEEK
-278 VDAWKV
+278 VDSWRA
-284 YRMDEAFFI
+284 YRMDEAFFS

-304 NARMLRLL
+304 NTQMLKLL
-312 TVVVLLLLLSAIFNY
+312 TIVVLLLLLSAVFNY

-349 ADKTSI
+349 ADKTGI
-355 LWKYIGESVAFT
+355 LWKYIAESVAFT
-367 AVCFGAALLLA
+367 AVCFAAALLLA
-378 DLLVPMMNSLVSTAD
+378 DLLVPMMNNLVSTGD
-393 PDEMMLGMG
+393 PDELMLGMG
-402 DTSVRLSFLL
+402 DTSVRLSFMM
-412 TSGYIVAYLAGIMV
+412 TSGYIIAYIAGILL
-426 LGVINGLLPAVVASR
+426 LGTLCGLLPAVAASR

-454 RNKMVMSKV
+454 RNKMVLSKV

-498 ENLYYIEYSAKNY
+498 DNLYYIEYSADNY

-524 PFVTKAG
+524 SFVTKTG

-548 DEVHR
+548 DEEHR
-553 VDMPVILCDS
+553 VDMPIIICDS

-570 LEVEEDFGHPLVHS
+570 LEVEEDFGHPLTHS

-625 PARPASE
+625 PTRPASE
-632 GEINPNGGV
+632 GSQNPNGGV

-646 EELHYANC
+646 EELRYANC
-654 LLIGTTGE
+654 MLIGTSGE
-662 DRSYD
+662 DKSYED
-667 EAIRQAYREFRM
+667 RILQAYREYRL

-685 EPAWRYGFVHD
+685 EPAWRYGFVRD
-696 IHRKMLAPVQRT
+696 INRKMLAPVKRT

-748 GADVNSETRR
+748 GADVSSETRR
-758 AVRSYMILVGAACLI
+758 NVRSYMLLVGVACLI
-773 GIPPAVWASRLYL
+773 GIPLTVWAARVYL
-786 ERFAYRI
+786 ERFAYRV
-793 EGYGWVFALA
+793 EGYGWVFVVA
-803 VLISLAIAFGTV
+803 VLMSLAIAFGTV

-822 AKTNPSTELKKE
+822 ARTNPATELKKE

>member
-55 LGTNEFLGLTYWDKE
+55 LGNGDFLGLTYWDKE
-70 ELEMNIPEVDAA
+70 ELEMNIPEVEAA
-82 THAAMLWQPI
+82 TRAALLWQPVI
-92 VREGNE
+92 QNGEQ
-98 PLQCSG
+98 PIQASG
-104 METDAD
+104 IETDAD
-110 FFRVFPQYHLV
+110 FFKVFPEYHLL
-121 EGSLNDFV
+121 EGDLEDFV
-129 SKDDVLI
+129 GKDDILI
-136 SESLARKIAD
+136 SLSLARKISAQIG
-146 QVGNDV
+146 QV
-152 KTNGNDIQTTGND
+152 IQ
-165 AQTTGKDAQTTGNDT
+165 
-180 SVTPGLTGSLIGK
+180 
-193 VINVDG
+193 VDKE
-199 TDRTIKGV
+199 DRTIKGI

-218 YDIITHISGA
+218 ADIITNITA
-228 WGAGMERNFGSIG
+228 TWAAGQSKQFNSIG
-241 NYTTWFRARDDADA
+241 NYTTWFRVREDADLEE
-255 ADVRAKVK
+255 VRTKVK
-263 ALLHKNYDPIWGAEK
+263 TLLHKNYDASWGAEE
-278 VDAWKV
+278 VDAWRA
-284 YRMDEAFFI
+284 YRMDEAFFF
-293 TGNSNGLTRQG
+293 TGGSDGLTRTG
-304 NARMLRLL
+304 NAQMLRLL

-336 KRAKEMAT
+336 KRSKEMAT

-349 ADKTSI
+349 ADKSGI

-367 AVCFGAALLLA
+367 AVCFAFALLLA
-378 DLLVPMMNSLVSTAD
+378 NLLVPMMNNLVSTSD
-393 PDEMMLGMG
+393 PDELMLGIG
-402 DTSVRLSFLL
+402 DTSVRLSFML
-412 TSGYIVAYLAGIMV
+412 TPGYILAYIAGILV
-426 LGVINGLLPAVVASR
+426 LGVVNGLLPAFAASR

-454 RNKMVMSKV
+454 RNKMVLSKV

-480 VMEVQMRH
+480 VMEVQMHH

-498 ENLYYIEYSAKNY
+498 DNLFYIEYSAQNY
-511 DAMKLFKDKVEQL
+511 DEMKLFKDKVEQL
-524 PFVTKAG
+524 SFVTKAG
-531 VGRGIPGMI
+531 VGRGIPGNI
-540 NMTMGVKV
+540 NMTVGIKV
-548 DEVHR
+548 DEDHHL
-553 VDMPVILCDS
+553 DMPVILCDS
-563 TYFKLLG
+563 TYFQLLG

-614 PEFIGGVVTDF
+614 PEFIGGIVADYPT
-625 PARPASE
+625 RPASE
-632 GEINPNGGV
+632 SNQNSNGGV

-646 EELHYANC
+646 EELRYANC
-654 LLIGTTGE
+654 LLVGTTGE
-662 DRSYD
+662 DKSY
-667 EAIRQAYREFRM
+667 EEQILRAYREFRQ

-685 EPAWRYGFVHD
+685 EPAWRYGFVRD
-696 IHRKMLAPVQRT
+696 INKKMLAPVQRT

-748 GADVNSETRR
+748 GSDVSQETRR
-758 AVRSYMILVGAACLI
+758 AVRSYMDLTGIACVI
-773 GIPPAVWASRLYL
+773 GIPLAVWAARVYL

-793 EGYGWVFALA
+793 EGYGWVFVVAA
-803 VLISLAIAFGTV
+803 VISLAIAFGTV

-822 AKTNPSTELKKE
+822 ARTNPATELKKE